1 MLRPM
6 LVAWVV
12 KIVATWGRRSLME
25 NAPKPVILDSAND
38 RKDKLNFVSRLK
50 ERLDREGIEY
60 TTLEFDGNLHKT
72 ILEENLPTSA
82 SYFIITMSGHL
93 SEYNKIASGLA
104 AFAESLAAE
113 GNTLTTF
120 GYPEWISFRG
130 DAQDKLAQIGAL
142 YYSRFYVDKDGED
155 TKHTIAEFRRWYG
168 KAPADGIP
176 VQALLGYDSMRYI
189 LTALHEGNAILDRPY
204 HGIQSSYNFVH
215 TPGIKGSINDALYII
230 RYIAG
235 ATSPSVTIL

>member
-1 MLRPM
+1 M
-6 LVAWVV
+6 
-12 KIVATWGRRSLME
+12 
-25 NAPKPVILDSAND
+25 
-38 RKDKLNFVSRLK
+38 
-50 ERLDREGIEY
+50 
-60 TTLEFDGNLHKT
+60 
-72 ILEENLPTSA
+72 
-82 SYFIITMSGHL
+82 
-93 SEYNKIASGLA
+93 A

-130 DAQDKLAQIGAL
+130 DAQDKLSKIGAL

-155 TKHTIAEFRRWYG
+155 NKRTIAEFRRWYG
-168 KAPADGIP
+168 KAPSDGIP

-189 LTALHEGNAILDRPY
+189 LTALHNGSIVLDRPY

-215 TPGIKGSINDALYII
+215 TPGIKGSVNDALYII